1 MANNDGVHRIKDVLK
16 KQIGFAFRIYLSIAI
31 ILSPLY
37 LINVANAAGL
47 GGWSLGGGVSQG
59 ASVIYNGSKEVILNG
74 AKKLATGTAKITPA
88 AADVA
93 KLLGKGGGGLALS
106 VAVEQL
112 IGAVGWVLDPAN
124 NQIKYHTGDGLTP
137 PDSCSATYLLKYD
150 NQSVT
155 TSQAIKKIKD
165 STETRF
171 SNRFARDFVAVK
183 SITCNAGSVTIDYD
197 TKWCTS
203 QCGVGAIYTYG
214 GDGLGTERITLTIV
228 GTAPTEQDD
237 VKTLPLSDVAQ
248 QIISNAGA
256 GNADA
261 QSVVKAAADTIVAEA
276 ETDSTKARPII
287 NQLEASQSIPTE
299 QTATGETVPKE
310 ETGENTGSDTKGSDI
325 TLNFPIFCDW
335 APSVCQAANVV
346 IQKPAEW
353 AENIKAAYDD
363 AVDYFKEEPTDSE
376 PEELE
381 IDQPEFEADEVNLQG
396 STTCPQDQVS
406 FSLMGNSY
414 TLDMPYQP
422 VCNALEF
429 FRPAVLTVGAI
440 TSAFIVAGIR
450 TKEDEE

>member
-1 MANNDGVHRIKDVLK
+1 MANNDGIHRIKDVLK

-37 LINVANAAGL
+37 LMSAANAAGL

-59 ASVIYNGSKEVILNG
+59 ASVIYNGSKEVMLNG
-74 AKKLATGTAKITPA
+74 AKKLATGTAKITPS

-93 KLLGKGGGGLALS
+93 KLLGKGVGGVALS

-112 IGAVGWVLDPAN
+112 LGAVDWVLDPAN
-124 NQIKYHTGDGLTP
+124 N
-137 PDSCSATYLLKYD
+137 
-150 NQSVT
+150 
-155 TSQAIKKIKD
+155 
-165 STETRF
+165 
-171 SNRFARDFVAVK
+171 
-183 SITCNAGSVTIDYD
+183 SITYTPRNTSPDTNCNDVSCVPYPTLYSSENTYDEAVRRGRLFATPEGACSIMISQNGGVFKSVDTSVFPPRCYFTVGSYTR
-197 TKWCTS
+197 S
-203 QCGVGAIYTYG
+203 GNIYTVANPTY
-214 GDGLGTERITLTIV
+214 DP
-228 GTAPTEQDD
+228 TAESENKP
-237 VKTLPLSDVAQ
+237 KHLPLETAAQ
-248 QIISNAGA
+248 KVISNAAA
-256 GNADA
+256 GNAAA
-261 QSVVKAAADTIVAEA
+261 QQAVKAAADTMVAEA

-287 NQLEASQSIPTE
+287 NQLEASQSIPTD

-310 ETGENTGSDTKGSDI
+310 ETGENTGSDVKGSDI

-346 IQKPAEW
+346 IQKPDEW
-353 AENIKAAYDD
+353 ADSIKAAYDD
-363 AVDYFKEEPTDSE
+363 AVDYFKEEPTESE

-381 IDQPEFEADEVNLQG
+381 IEQPEFEADEVNLQG

>member
-1 MANNDGVHRIKDVLK
+1 MAFNDGIHRIKDVLK
-16 KQIGFAFRIYLSIAI
+16 KQIGVAFRIYLSIAI

-37 LINVANAAGL
+37 LITNANAAGL

-59 ASVIYNGSKEVILNG
+59 ASTIYNGSKEVLING
-74 AKKLATGTAKITPA
+74 AKKIAMGTAKVTPA

-93 KLLGKGGGGLALS
+93 KLLGKGVGGVALS

-112 IGAVGWVLDPAN
+112 LGAVDWVLDPAN
-124 NQIKYHTGDGLTP
+124 NQIVYTKPDDPTNIDDPTLQYYYECVDNATRTGSFASSAFSACSAYLSNYVPSIFESATVTNCTKKNNSLDYQ
-137 PDSCSATYLLKYD
+137 CSATLKYKG
-150 NQSVT
+150 SSSS
-155 TSQAIKKIKD
+155 TSID
-165 STETRF
+165 SLSGR
-171 SNRFARDFVAVK
+171 
-183 SITCNAGSVTIDYD
+183 SIANPAYD
-197 TKWCTS
+197 PAAEKP
-203 QCGVGAIYTYG
+203 
-214 GDGLGTERITLTIV
+214 ENK
-228 GTAPTEQDD
+228 P
-237 VKTLPLSDVAQ
+237 KHLPLPTVAQ
-248 QIISNAGA
+248 KIISNAES

-261 QSVVKAAADTIVAEA
+261 QTVTKAAADTIVADA
-276 ETDSTKARPII
+276 ETDSTKSRPII
-287 NQLEASQSIPTE
+287 NQLEATQSIPTS
-299 QTATGETVPKE
+299 QTATGETVPKDQ
-310 ETGENTGSDTKGSDI
+310 TGENTGTDTKGSDI
-325 TLNFPIFCDW
+325 SLEFPVFCNW

-346 IQKPAEW
+346 ITKPQEW

-363 AVDYFKEEPTDSE
+363 AVDYFKEEPSDLE

-381 IDQPEFEADEVNLQG
+381 IEQPEFEADDVNLQG

>member
-74 AKKLATGTAKITPA
+74 AKKLATGTAKITPPPA
-88 AADVA
+88 SVA
-93 KLLGKGGGGLALS
+93 KALAGGAGAIALDLALQQLLGG
-106 VAVEQL
+106 VDY
-112 IGAVGWVLDPAN
+112 VLDPEN
-124 NQIKYHTGDGLTP
+124 NSIKYP
-137 PDSCSATYLLKYD
+137 NPDSHPKIYHLFGIESTKSVSPESSCRSYANLQNAQFVRVSNSNGSLLCFLDQWSGGFNITAID
-150 NQSVT
+150 NPSYNPADENNT
-155 TSQAIKKIKD
+155 
-165 STETRF
+165 
-171 SNRFARDFVAVK
+171 K
-183 SITCNAGSVTIDYD
+183 S
-197 TKWCTS
+197 
-203 QCGVGAIYTYG
+203 
-214 GDGLGTERITLTIV
+214 
-228 GTAPTEQDD
+228 
-237 VKTLPLSDVAQ
+237 LPLTVVAQ
-248 QIISNAGA
+248 QVISNAES
-256 GNADA
+256 GNAA
-261 QSVVKAAADTIVAEA
+261 SQQVVKVAADTMVAEA
-276 ETDSTKARPII
+276 ETDTTKARPII
-287 NQLEASQSIPTE
+287 QQLEATQSIPTD
-299 QTATGETVPKE
+299 QTAKGEAVPKE
-310 ETGENTGSDTKGSDI
+310 KTGENTGTDTKGSDI
-325 TLNFPIFCDW
+325 SLDFPIFCNW
-335 APSVCQAANVV
+335 APTVCQAANVV

-363 AVDYFKEEPTDSE
+363 AVDYFKEEPTDSD
-376 PEELE
+376 PEELDIE
-381 IDQPEFEADEVNLQG
+381 QAQFDAAEVNLQG

>member
-1 MANNDGVHRIKDVLK
+1 MANNDGIHRIKDVLK

-37 LINVANAAGL
+37 LMSAANAAGL

-93 KLLGKGGGGLALS
+93 KLLGKGVGGLALS

-112 IGAVGWVLDPAN
+112 IGAVDWVLDPEN
-124 NQIKYHTGDGLTP
+124 NSIKYHVSEPETGQYIIVPASGYGVFYNAEDCLQSLAAGGTIQNIQFLYGFAYYGDVYRNGQKSNTVQCNQNANP
-137 PDSCSATYLLKYD
+137 AYDPSA
-150 NQSVT
+150 VG
-155 TSQAIKKIKD
+155 
-165 STETRF
+165 EE
-171 SNRFARDFVAVK
+171 K
-183 SITCNAGSVTIDYD
+183 SI
-197 TKWCTS
+197 
-203 QCGVGAIYTYG
+203 
-214 GDGLGTERITLTIV
+214 
-228 GTAPTEQDD
+228 
-237 VKTLPLSDVAQ
+237 PLNTVAQ
-248 QIISNAGA
+248 QIISNAA
-256 GNADA
+256 TGNADA
-261 QSVVKAAADTIVAEA
+261 QTVVRAAADTIVAEA

-287 NQLEASQSIPTE
+287 NQLEASQSIPTD

-310 ETGENTGSDTKGSDI
+310 ETGENTGTDTKGSDI
-325 TLNFPIFCDW
+325 SLDFPIFCDW

-346 IQKPAEW
+346 IQKPDEW

-381 IDQPEFEADEVNLQG
+381 IEQAEFEADEVDLQG
-396 STTCPQDQVS
+396 STACPQDQVS